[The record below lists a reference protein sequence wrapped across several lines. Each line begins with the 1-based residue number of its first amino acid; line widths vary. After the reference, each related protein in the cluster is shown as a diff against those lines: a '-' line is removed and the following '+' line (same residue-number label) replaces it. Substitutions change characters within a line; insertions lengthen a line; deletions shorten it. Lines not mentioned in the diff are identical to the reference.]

1 MANLNEGVFGVGS
14 VFQQNYRLLLWSI
27 DVLGGDNPLSNSIAD
42 HGMVDADMLKFE
54 LDPPGIFLDWQQGN
68 REVAMLAKKYNLLG
82 LPGELRNLLQAS
94 VDDIDPS
101 RMGVLLREIAIA
113 EVRIHDILVGHVEG
127 AQKIEFADMWSVVTG
142 ETPPT
147 ILSFKSEIS
156 QIHDTIITL
165 LARKNISL
173 HGSTLKQSV
182 EIWEHC
188 QRYYGVNDVEEITN
202 IVRAAIDD
210 FFPKFCQFALK
221 VPALAPFVS
230 LLTKDACDIHVL
242 PNMNFDAGS
251 SYIGGNNPDGTVA
264 LKSLYEWNAG
274 RPATAIDIQYIAIH
288 EFLHAMNAQFM
299 DLQRRDGLLGCESAL
314 LTMSSSRV
322 CVEEGL
328 AQTGLEMVYGSFENV
343 VDALGIDFGIVMLLD
358 QLQDIA
364 RVFASVGHNLE
375 WQNLNEE
382 DRRLQIYNL
391 IVGDL
396 LQSEHIGNKYAGPTK
411 KWWRMNI
418 GGIMHSPSYYY
429 GSRAFRKA
437 LETNSPEEVFAVAT
451 HNEGPMDL
459 QAFKKRFS
467 L

>member
-54 LDPPGIFLDWQQGN
+54 LDPPGIFLDWQQG
-68 REVAMLAKKYNLLG
+68 EQDIAKLAAKYNLLG
-82 LPGELRNLLQAS
+82 LPTLLRDILLQN
-94 VDDIDPS
+94 VKDILPF
-101 RMGVLLREIAIA
+101 RFGVLEREIAIA

-127 AQKIEFADMWSVVTG
+127 AHKVEFADMWSVVTG
-142 ETPPT
+142 ETPPS
-147 ILSFKSEIS
+147 ISSFKSEIS
-156 QIHDTIITL
+156 QIHDAIIKL
-165 LARKNISL
+165 FVKKGISL
-173 HGSTLKQSV
+173 HKTTLKEVV
-182 EIWEHC
+182 EKWEHD
-188 QRYYGVNDVEEITN
+188 QQHYSVDDVEEI
-202 IVRAAIDD
+202 IQMVRAAIDD

-221 VPALAPFVS
+221 VRTLAPFVGF
-230 LLTKDACDIHVL
+230 LTKDACAIHVL
-242 PNMNFDAGS
+242 TSMNFDAGS
-251 SYIGGNNPDGTVA
+251 SYIGGNNPDGTAA

-288 EFLHAMNAQFM
+288 EFLHAMNAQLM